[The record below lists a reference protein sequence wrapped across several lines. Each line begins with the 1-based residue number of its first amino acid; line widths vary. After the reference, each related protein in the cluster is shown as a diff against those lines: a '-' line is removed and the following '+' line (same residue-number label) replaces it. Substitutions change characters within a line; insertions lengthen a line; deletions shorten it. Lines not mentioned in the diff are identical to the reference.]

1 VTRCRRLGWVVL
13 ITVGIVLA
21 ILVGF
26 VERRQFLTFGLCSLT
41 IYGCVALSH
50 FLLQLYFALR
60 ARAGQSPW
68 QRRLRPLPARQTV
81 RVVISTYREDPVLLR
96 NCLLSVA
103 AQGKAV
109 DRVIL
114 CNDEIGDRQTEAV
127 FQDVVRSVPLGTQ
140 RWEYRSNGT
149 SGKRGAMYNGV
160 WDAQGG
166 ERHFMAEEI
175 VVFLDSD
182 SVLTA
187 AHSVS
192 RLIEPFANS
201 QVGCAVGEVL
211 IHNRTR
217 NALTW
222 ITNLGYWT
230 AFNLERQA
238 QSYCGAVSCV
248 FGPFGAYRAAV
259 VRRVIDRWRGQTFMG
274 RPCDPGGDRHLT
286 TCVLAEG
293 YLSVCAAQA
302 AAQTEAPWRF
312 SRFLIQQTRW
322 SRSSLRE
329 FLISIPHLGRSSVW
343 RAYELCYQVILPLL
357 VLTNLGIIID
367 LAVTRDWRHL
377 ALWVAIIGFFGFL
390 RSLYGAAATRR
401 ASFVAFTLY
410 GYLYTA
416 FLLPLRLYALATVYR
431 TDWAPRPARS
441 LD

>member
-1 VTRCRRLGWVVL
+1 M
-13 ITVGIVLA
+13 VGIVLV

-26 VERRQFLTFGLCSLT
+26 VETTRFLIFGLCLLT
-41 IYGCVALSH
+41 LYGCATLSH

-68 QRRLRPLPARQTV
+68 ERRLQPRSARQTV
-81 RVVISTYREDPVLLR
+81 RVVISTYREDPLLLR

-103 AQGKAV
+103 AQGQAV

-114 CNDEIGDRQTEAV
+114 CNDEIGDRHTEAV
-127 FQDVVRSVPLGTQ
+127 FQDVVGSAHLGEQ

-160 WDAQGG
+160 WDAQGD
-166 ERHFMAEEI
+166 ERHFMTEEI
-175 VVFLDSD
+175 VVFMDSD

-192 RLIEPFANS
+192 HLLEPFANS
-201 QVGCAVGEVL
+201 QVGCAAGEVL
-211 IHNRTR
+211 VHNRTR
-217 NALTW
+217 NVLTR
-222 ITNLGYWT
+222 ITNLGYWS

-248 FGPFGAYRAAV
+248 FGPFGAYRASIV
-259 VRRVIDRWRGQTFMG
+259 GRVIDRWRGQTFMG
-274 RPCDPGGDRHLT
+274 RPCEFGDDRHLT
-286 TCVLAEG
+286 ACVLAEG
-293 YLSVCAAQA
+293 YLSVYVAQA
-302 AAQTEAPWRF
+302 TAQTEAPWRL
-312 SRFLIQQTRW
+312 SRFLVQQTRW

-329 FLISIPHLGRSSVW
+329 FLISIPHLGRSSAW
-343 RAYELCYQVILPLL
+343 LAYDLCYQAILPLL
-357 VLTNLGIIID
+357 VLANLGIIID
-367 LAVTRDWRHL
+367 LAVIRDWRYL
-377 ALWVAIIGFFGFL
+377 ALWIGIIGLFGFL
-390 RSLYGAAATRR
+390 RSLYGAAATGRV
-401 ASFVAFTLY
+401 SFVFLTLY

-416 FLLPLRLYALATVYR
+416 FFLPLRLYALATVFR